1 MKELV
6 ELGKQLG
13 YEGEPLRNFVREE
26 QAKERDQRLK
36 ERELEKERIEIER
49 EAEGRRIAFEKEKIE
64 LEKQAEKER
73 IDWEREAERERIER
87 EKRVKLEML
96 EIEDRNRQREYE
108 RNSEILQAKKEGE
121 HDVKLRGPKLPPF
134 EDDKDNMD
142 SYLNRFE
149 RYATVQ
155 KWKKDDWP
163 LHLSALL
170 KGKALDVYSRLSTAD
185 SLNYLVLK
193 EALLKKYEL
202 TEQGFRKKFKYSKPE
217 REAKPLHSS
226 SVELITTCSVG

>member
-1 MKELV
+1 MSSMKELV

-13 YEGEPLRNFVREE
+13 YEEESLRNFIREE
-26 QAKERDQRLK
+26 QARERDQR
-36 ERELEKERIEIER
+36 EKERVAKRELMELENKIER
-49 EAEGRRIAFEKEKIE
+49 EKMELENKIEREKMELERESEERKRAFEKEKIE
-64 LEKQAEKER
+64 LEKQVR
-73 IDWEREAERERIER
+73 
-87 EKRVKLEML
+87 LETL

-108 RNSEILQAKKEGE
+108 RNSELLQAKKEGE

-170 KGKALDVYSRLSTAD
+170 KGKALDVYSRLSTTD

-202 TEQGFRKKFKYSKPE
+202 T
-217 REAKPLHSS
+217 
-226 SVELITTCSVG
+226 